1 MSFHDE
7 PIRTRQIDLLREAA
21 ALILARPRASRPE
34 GRAL

>member
-7 PIRTRQIDLLREAA
+7 PIRTRQDDLLREAA
-21 ALILARPRASRPE
+21 ALILAWPRASRAE